1 MRLVSLTSLSK
12 LAQKLKQE
20 KLDASKQ
27 RRLQEKM
34 LKEAVSLARRSSSG
48 LSSVER
54 RLEDSKGKLDE
65 INAEFSH
72 VQARKESLERLASA
86 AQERLT
92 QEIAAKD
99 QVEIDLQNAETDGAK
114 QIAAERLA
122 QIIQKIQELEEE
134 AKQRQEAAE
143 KLIKV
148 IEGFQKSKSQT
159 SHQIQKQT
167 KSKPVLLS
175 QIKTSKVDSER
186 LRKRVDIAVKKEQ
199 NVSKI
204 LDVVSKKLEEQI
216 ARKRRIAAKKAAAK
230 KKAAARKAAAKR
242 KEAARKAASKKK
254 ASAKKRAA
262 KKKSAPKKKTAVKK
276 ATKKKSSVTKKTK
289 KPAKKK
295 SRR

>member
-1 MRLVSLTSLSK
+1 MRLVSLASLAR

-20 KLDASKQ
+20 KLDAAKQ

-34 LKEAVSLARRSSSG
+34 LKEAVSLGRRSLSG

-54 RLEDSKGKLDE
+54 RLEDSKGKLGE

-99 QVEIDLQNAETDGAK
+99 QAETDLQNAETDGAK

-122 QIIQKIQELEEE
+122 QIIQKIQELEVET
-134 AKQRQEAAE
+134 KQRQEAAE
-143 KLIKV
+143 KLIEV
-148 IEGFQKSKSQT
+148 IEGFKKSKSRT
-159 SHQIQKQT
+159 SHQIQKQA
-167 KSKPVLLS
+167 KSKPVLLN

-186 LRKRVDIAVKKEQ
+186 LRKRVDTAVKKEQ
-199 NVSKI
+199 NVGKI
-204 LDVVSKKLEEQI
+204 LDVISKKLGERL
-216 ARKRRIAAKKAAAK
+216 ARKRMLAIRKAAAK
-230 KKAAARKAAAKR
+230 RVASIRKAAAKR
-242 KEAARKAASKKK
+242 KASLKKRTTKKK
-254 ASAKKRAA
+254 TAP
-262 KKKSAPKKKTAVKK
+262 KKKSAAKKTPR
-276 ATKKKSSVTKKTK
+276 KKSSAAKKAK
-289 KPAKKK
+289 KPTKKK